1 MDMKREEA
9 KLLVAEEFIGATE
22 PFSCEYRKYIYD
34 FDLHWHD
41 FCEIEVVTSGKGT
54 QTLNGCTYDVSRGTV
69 YMLSP
74 LDFHKGTPNGKIEL
88 YNLMFHESLLPEEL
102 LRAVYTGKNRFL
114 QFEPQEFEEIV
125 SLCRLLETEYGK
137 RERYREDILKN
148 LLKCLV
154 ALILRKLPATEKEE
168 TVETGDIKRAVLYIQ
183 RHFKE
188 NPTLNEVA
196 ATVNL
201 HPNYFSQKFR
211 EETGKSFT
219 AYITEQKISYAKKL
233 LLCGDLTA
241 TEICFASGFCSLSN
255 FMKVFKKATGV
266 SPLQYAQQ
274 KRPCAD

>member
-1 MDMKREEA
+1 MKREEA

-22 PFSCEYRKYIYD
+22 SFSCECRKCIYN

-41 FCEIEVVTSGKGT
+41 FCEIEVVTSGTGT
-54 QTLNGCTYDVSRGTV
+54 QILNGREYTVSRGTV

-74 LDFHKGTPNGKIEL
+74 LDFHSGVTDGEIEL

-102 LRAVYTGKNRFL
+102 LRAVYTGKDRLL
-114 QFEPQEFEEIV
+114 QFPPQEFEEIV

-137 RERYREDILKN
+137 REQYREDILKN
-148 LLKCLV
+148 LLECLV
-154 ALILRKLPATEKEE
+154 ALVLRKLPPTEQTE
-168 TVETGDIKRAVLYIQ
+168 TAETGDIKRAVLYIQ

-188 NPTLNEVA
+188 SPALSEVA
-196 ATVNL
+196 KTVNL

-211 EETGKSFT
+211 EETGESFT

-233 LLCGDLTA
+233 LLCSDLTV

-255 FMKVFKKATGV
+255 FMKVFKKAVGV
-266 SPLQYAQQ
+266 PPLQYVQQQ
-274 KRPCAD
+274 KTVCR